1 VARVSRRNRNYALKA
16 FMSDKKEN
24 DFDHEKHILSEL
36 NHPGIPSFIEAF
48 EHDGVCYLV
57 QEFINGYPLSYF
69 IMKEKWFS
77 EEEAKRILYQLL
89 DILVY
94 LHEPEGKRLPVI
106 HRDLR
111 LSNVFW
117 CSDKVFL
124 IDFGFACYFE
134 GKPEHTAE
142 NRSKTDIKMSCCRP
156 GEQTYALLRKEVS
169 PRSDLFGAGVVG
181 LDLFANWIEDEKLF
195 QKPWQDILPAS
206 DSYKLF
212 IEGLLNPEKQF
223 ASAGDALKAIS
234 QRGE

>member
-1 VARVSRRNRNYALKA
+1 
-16 FMSDKKEN
+16 MPHKKEN

-36 NHPGIPSFIEAF
+36 NHPGVPQFIEAF
-48 EHDGVCYLV
+48 THNGINYLV
-57 QEFINGYPLSYF
+57 QEFISGYPLSYY
-69 IMKEKWFS
+69 IMKEKRFS
-77 EEEAKRILYQLL
+77 EEEAKRILFQLL

-94 LHEPEGKRLPVI
+94 LHEPERKRLPIV

-117 CSDKVFL
+117 CSDKVYL

-134 GKPEHTAE
+134 GKPEYPAE
-142 NRSKTDIKMSCCRP
+142 NRSKTDVKMSCRRP

-206 DSYKLF
+206 DSYKFF
-212 IEGLLNPEKQF
+212 IERLLEPENQF
-223 ASAGDALKAIS
+223 KTAGDALKAIP